1 MTTTEQTTFLPAG
14 YELKINNGGN
24 YLKIQD
30 GETIKIR
37 VLTNSILGYEYFRQ
51 TSDGTA
57 KPVRQKE
64 PFNWTPTDSRDG
76 KSPKEFWA
84 FVVYNYNIKAIQIWE
99 VTQQS
104 IKNDIFALYKDAD
117 FGDPKSYDLKI
128 SRTGKELDTTY
139 TIMPLNKTPFE
150 DAEIIKKAKGVR
162 LEALYDGDDP
172 FKPF

>member
-1 MTTTEQTTFLPAG
+1 MTTANDTFLPAG
-14 YELKINNGGN
+14 YELKTNNGGN
-24 YLKIQD
+24 YLRIQD

-51 TSDGTA
+51 LADGTS

-64 PFNWTPTDSRDG
+64 PFKWTPADSRDG
-76 KSPKEFWA
+76 KNPKEFWA
-84 FVVYNYNIKAIQIWE
+84 FVVYNYNIEAIQIWE

-117 FGDPKSYDLKI
+117 FGDPKLYDLKI

-150 DAEIIKKAKGVR
+150 DAEIIKQAKAVR